1 MRFIDKDN
9 LIKDLKKF
17 RYFLDE
23 NDEPTVYASEEVLS
37 AISRYIETYQED
49 DCIKCGCDYWLK
61 YYDIYT
67 REWLPEEGSELNE
80 TIYSFIII
88 RKPKEEISEII
99 KEEKISEIIE
109 EEEINEDENNE
120 VKEDL
125 AEEENDNETNI

>member
-9 LIKDLKKF
+9 LLKDLKKF

-49 DCIKCGCDYWLK
+49 DCIKCGCDYWLR

-80 TIYSFIII
+80 TVYSFIIV
-88 RKPKEEISEII
+88 RKPEEEISEIT
-99 KEEKISEIIE
+99 KK
-109 EEEINEDENNE
+109 EEEIDEDNA

-125 AEEENDNETNI
+125 IEE

>member
-1 MRFIDKDN
+1 MRFINKDN

-49 DCIKCGCDYWLK
+49 DCIKCGCDYWLR

-80 TIYSFIII
+80 TVYSFIIV
-88 RKPKEEISEII
+88 RKPEEEISEVT
-99 KEEKISEIIE
+99 K
-109 EEEINEDENNE
+109 EEEINEHNE

-125 AEEENDNETNI
+125 TEEENDNETNI

>member
-9 LIKDLKKF
+9 LLKDLKKF

-49 DCIKCGCDYWLK
+49 DCIKCGCDYWLR

-80 TIYSFIII
+80 TVYSFIIV
-88 RKPKEEISEII
+88 RKPEEEISEVT
-99 KEEKISEIIE
+99 K
-109 EEEINEDENNE
+109 EEEINEHNE

-125 AEEENDNETNI
+125 TEEENDNETNI

>member
-9 LIKDLKKF
+9 LLKDLKKF

-49 DCIKCGCDYWLK
+49 DCIKCGCDYWLR

-80 TIYSFIII
+80 TAYSFIIV
-88 RKPKEEISEII
+88 RKP
-99 KEEKISEIIE
+99 
-109 EEEINEDENNE
+109 EEEINAETIEQVEKVDASDDKDIEE
-120 VKEDL
+120 ESDDKDI
-125 AEEENDNETNI
+125 EEENDNKTNI

>member
-9 LIKDLKKF
+9 LLKDLKKF

-49 DCIKCGCDYWLK
+49 DCIKCGCDYWLR

-80 TIYSFIII
+80 TVYSFIIV
-88 RKPKEEISEII
+88 RKPEEEISGIT
-99 KEEKISEIIE
+99 K
-109 EEEINEDENNE
+109 EEEIDEHNE

-125 AEEENDNETNI
+125 TEEENDNETNI

>member
-9 LIKDLKKF
+9 LLKDLKKF

-49 DCIKCGCDYWLK
+49 DCIKCGCDYWLR

-80 TIYSFIII
+80 TVYSFIIV
-88 RKPKEEISEII
+88 RKPEEEISEIT
-99 KEEKISEIIE
+99 K
-109 EEEINEDENNE
+109 EEEIDEHNK

-125 AEEENDNETNI
+125 TEEENDNETNI

>member
-9 LIKDLKKF
+9 LLKDLKKF

-49 DCIKCGCDYWLK
+49 DCIKCGCDYWLR

-80 TIYSFIII
+80 TVYSFIIV
-88 RKPKEEISEII
+88 RKPEEEISEIT
-99 KEEKISEIIE
+99 K
-109 EEEINEDENNE
+109 EEEINEHNE

-125 AEEENDNETNI
+125 TEEKNDNETNI

>member
-9 LIKDLKKF
+9 LLKDLKKF

-23 NDEPTVYASEEVLS
+23 NNEPTVYASEEVLS

-49 DCIKCGCDYWLK
+49 DCIKCGCDYWLRF
-61 YYDIYT
+61 YDIYT

-80 TIYSFIII
+80 TVYSFIIV
-88 RKPKEEISEII
+88 RKPEEEISEII
-99 KEEKISEIIE
+99 KEKEIDE
-109 EEEINEDENNE
+109 TTEEEIDEDNE

-125 AEEENDNETNI
+125 IEEENANETNI

>member
-1 MRFIDKDN
+1 MRFINKDN
-9 LIKDLKKF
+9 LLKDLKKF

-49 DCIKCGCDYWLK
+49 DCIKCGCDYWLR

-80 TIYSFIII
+80 TVYSFIIV
-88 RKPKEEISEII
+88 RKPEEEISEIT
-99 KEEKISEIIE
+99 K
-109 EEEINEDENNE
+109 EEEIDEHNE

-125 AEEENDNETNI
+125 TEEENDNETNI

>member
-9 LIKDLKKF
+9 LLKDLKKF

-49 DCIKCGCDYWLK
+49 DCIKCGCDYWLRC
-61 YYDIYT
+61 YDIYT

-80 TIYSFIII
+80 TVYSFIVV
-88 RKPKEEISEII
+88 RKPEEEISEVT
-99 KEEKISEIIE
+99 K
-109 EEEINEDENNE
+109 EEEIDEHNE

-125 AEEENDNETNI
+125 TEEENDNKTNI

>member
-9 LIKDLKKF
+9 LLKDLKKF

-23 NDEPTVYASEEVLS
+23 NDEPNVYASEEVLS
-37 AISRYIETYQED
+37 AISRYIETYQEE
-49 DCIKCGCDYWLK
+49 DCIKCGCDYWLR

-80 TIYSFIII
+80 TVYSFIIV
-88 RKPKEEISEII
+88 RKPEEEISETT
-99 KEEKISEIIE
+99 KK
-109 EEEINEDENNE
+109 EINEHNE

-125 AEEENDNETNI
+125 IEEENDNETNI

>member
-9 LIKDLKKF
+9 LLKDLKKF

-23 NDEPTVYASEEVLS
+23 NDEPTVYASEEVLA

-49 DCIKCGCDYWLK
+49 DCIKCGCDYWLR

-80 TIYSFIII
+80 TVYSFIIV
-88 RKPKEEISEII
+88 RKPEEEISEVT
-99 KEEKISEIIE
+99 K
-109 EEEINEDENNE
+109 EEEINEHNE

-125 AEEENDNETNI
+125 TEEENDNETNI

>member
-9 LIKDLKKF
+9 LLKDLKKF

-23 NDEPTVYASEEVLS
+23 NNEPTVYASEEVLS

-80 TIYSFIII
+80 TVYSFIIV
-88 RKPKEEISEII
+88 RKPEEEISEIT
-99 KEEKISEIIE
+99 K
-109 EEEINEDENNE
+109 EEEIDEHNE

-125 AEEENDNETNI
+125 TEEENDNETNI

>member
-9 LIKDLKKF
+9 LLKDLKKF

-49 DCIKCGCDYWLK
+49 DCIKCGCDYWLR
-61 YYDIYT
+61 YYHIYT

-80 TIYSFIII
+80 TVYSFIIV
-88 RKPKEEISEII
+88 RKPEEEISEIT
-99 KEEKISEIIE
+99 K
-109 EEEINEDENNE
+109 EEEIDEHNE

-125 AEEENDNETNI
+125 TEEENDNETNI

>member
-1 MRFIDKDN
+1 MRFINKDN

-23 NDEPTVYASEEVLS
+23 NNEPTVYASEEVLS

-49 DCIKCGCDYWLK
+49 DCIKCGCDYWLR

-80 TIYSFIII
+80 TVYSFIIV
-88 RKPKEEISEII
+88 RKPEEEISEVT
-99 KEEKISEIIE
+99 K
-109 EEEINEDENNE
+109 EEEINEHNE

-125 AEEENDNETNI
+125 TEEENDNETNI

>member
-9 LIKDLKKF
+9 LLKDLKKF

-49 DCIKCGCDYWLK
+49 DCIKCGCDYWLR

-80 TIYSFIII
+80 TVYSFIIV
-88 RKPKEEISEII
+88 RKPEEEISEIT
-99 KEEKISEIIE
+99 K
-109 EEEINEDENNE
+109 EEEIDEHNE

-125 AEEENDNETNI
+125 TEEENDNETNI